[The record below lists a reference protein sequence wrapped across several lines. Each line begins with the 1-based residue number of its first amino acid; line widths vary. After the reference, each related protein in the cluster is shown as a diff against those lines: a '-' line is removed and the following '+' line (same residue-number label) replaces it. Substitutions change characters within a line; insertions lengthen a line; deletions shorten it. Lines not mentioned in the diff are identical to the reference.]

1 MSAWDERVRRSVS
14 LGQKLAPTTDSPVKP
29 RTGVKM
35 LEMIPGASGLQIEC
49 SLFLWLSS
57 DVGKLLQVLVV
68 PCIKSG
74 KLDLVNGEIHHERA
88 IQLNGVGVR
97 DGGDDDRL
105 RGLNLHGVGVL

>member
-1 MSAWDERVRRSVS
+1 MRRSVS

-57 DVGKLLQVLVV
+57 DVGMLLQGIDVACMECVELE
-68 PCIKSG
+68 
-74 KLDLVNGEIHHERA
+74 LIH
-88 IQLNGVGVR
+88 
-97 DGGDDDRL
+97 GGD
-105 RGLNLHGVGVL
+105 GHG